1 MFKKLK
7 ITFMIMVLLQTGLMA
22 QFSIKGKITDRSNGE
37 TLPGASIMLDNTFKA
52 TASNADGGYA
62 LNRLSKGKYILK
74 VSFIGYQT
82 VEKQLN
88 INSDLNMD
96 VSLEPMVYL
105 SDEIIVRASREN
117 SLLNNTKTQISQAEI
132 KNKNTGQDLP
142 YLLSMTPSVVLTSD
156 AGAGIGYTG
165 MRIRGSDLSRIN
177 VTLNG
182 VPVNDGESQG
192 VFFVDLP
199 DLASSVDNIQIQRGV
214 GTSTNGAA
222 AFGASIN
229 IKTDEFSSV
238 PYAELNSAAG
248 SFNTLKSSLKL
259 GSGLISGKWNF
270 NGRVSTI
277 NSDGYVDRA
286 SSDLKSAYMSGS
298 YYGEKDILKAVVIL
312 GKEKTYQA
320 WYGIPKD
327 SLETNRKYNPAG
339 EILDADGNIIDY
351 YDNQTDNYWQ
361 NYYQLHYAHE
371 FNKNLTISSS
381 GFYTRGFGYYESYK
395 NNKKFSS
402 FGMNDTII
410 GSDTVS
416 RSDMI
421 TQKWLNNNFYG
432 LNFSFIYNSFPLN
445 LTVGGGWNQYDGD
458 HYGKIVWAQ
467 IARKNEFDR
476 NWYFNTGLKT
486 EANVFAK
493 AEYAFTDNISAFAD
507 LQFRHIN
514 YKIKGTH
521 DDLRDLTQEHDFN
534 FFNPKAGLAYKFD
547 ENNNLFVSV
556 ALTSREPNRSVY
568 RDADV
573 GMEVKPEKL
582 SDYELSYVYAST
594 KLSLGANI
602 YFMNYKDQLV
612 LTGKINNVGAA
623 IMQNVDR
630 SYRLGIE
637 FQAAWNVISY
647 FKWNMN
653 ATLSRNKIQ
662 SFTAYVDDWDTWGEQ
677 RVEEYEGTDISFSP
691 SVIANNEFKFVPIK
705 NLAIS
710 FTSTYV
716 GKQFVDNTS
725 DNSRDLDA
733 YFVNNVHLNYSIE
746 TSFAERIEFLIAL
759 NNIFDEK
766 YASNAWVYRYY
777 TDNQEYEMSGYYP
790 QAGFNFMAGINI
802 IF

>member
-1 MFKKLK
+1 ML
-7 ITFMIMVLLQTGLMA
+7 LLQTGLMA
-22 QFSIKGKITDRSNGE
+22 QFSIKGKITDRSNGK
-37 TLPGASIMLDNTFKA
+37 TLPGASIMLNNTFKA
-52 TASNADGGYA
+52 TASNADGSYA
-62 LNRLSKGKYILK
+62 LSKLSRGSYILK

-82 VEKQLN
+82 VEKQLD
-88 INSDLNMD
+88 INGDLNFD
-96 VSLEPMVYL
+96 VSLEPMVYM

-117 SLLNNTKTQISQAEI
+117 SLSNNTKTQISQAEI

-248 SFNTLKSSLKL
+248 SFNTLKSSLKF
-259 GSGLISGKWNF
+259 GSGLINGKWNF

-286 SSDLKSAYMSGS
+286 SSDLKSTYMSGS

-327 SLETNRKYNPAG
+327 SLQTNRTYNPAG

-371 FNKNLTISSS
+371 FNKSLTISSS
-381 GFYTRGFGYYESYK
+381 GFYTRGYGYYESYK

-402 FGMNDTII
+402 FGMNDTIL

-421 TQKWLNNNFYG
+421 TQKWLDNNFYG
-432 LNFSFIYNSFPLN
+432 LNFSLIYRAFPLN

-467 IARKNEFDR
+467 IARKNDFDR
-476 NWYFNTGLKT
+476 SWYFNSGLKT

-493 AEYAFTDNISAFAD
+493 AEYALTDNISAFAD
-507 LQFRHIN
+507 MQFRHIS

-534 FFNPKAGLAYKFD
+534 FFNPKAGMSYKFD
-547 ENNNLFVSV
+547 ENNNLFVSA

-568 RDADV
+568 RDADKGV
-573 GMEVKPEKL
+573 EVKPERL
-582 SDYELSYVYAST
+582 SDYELSYVYANT
-594 KLSLGANI
+594 KLSLGTNI

-623 IMQNVDR
+623 IMQNVEK

-653 ATLSRNKIQ
+653 ASLSRNKIQ
-662 SFTAYVDDWDTWGEQ
+662 SFTAYVDDWDAWGEQ
-677 RVEEYEGTDISFSP
+677 RVEEYESTNISFSP
-691 SVIANNEFKFVPIK
+691 SVIANNELKLIPFK
-705 NLAIS
+705 NLALS

-725 DNSRDLDA
+725 DNSRKLDA
-733 YFVNNVHLNYSIE
+733 YFVNNVHLNYSLE
-746 TSFAERIEFLIAL
+746 TNFVERIEFLIAL
-759 NNIFDEK
+759 NNIFGEK

-777 TDNQEYEMSGYYP
+777 TDNQEYDMSGYYP

-802 IF
+802 TF